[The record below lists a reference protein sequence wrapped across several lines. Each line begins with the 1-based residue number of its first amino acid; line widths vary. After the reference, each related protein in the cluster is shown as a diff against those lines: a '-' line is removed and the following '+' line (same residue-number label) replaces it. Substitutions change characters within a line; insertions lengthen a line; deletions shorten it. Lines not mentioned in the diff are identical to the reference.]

1 MKITGREAEI
11 SGLPYMNI
19 ELFKNGVLFCVEV
32 EGQGEFTTLKTFE
45 VVVDVDQQEE

>member
-32 EGQGEFTTLKTFE
+32 EGQGEFTILKTSE